1 MALANKKKIDEPKMR
16 IRKNDRVRV
25 ISGKDEGKEG
35 KVLRRDNERDMVVVE
50 GVNMATRH
58 KKPNQK
64 DPKGGI
70 IKQETPIYA
79 SKVMLV
85 CPRCGKAVRVG
96 RAFLESGKK
105 VRICKKCSEIID
117 RT

>member
-1 MALANKKKIDEPKMR
+1 MAKANMKKADEPRMR
-16 IRKNDRVRV
+16 IKKNDRVRV
-25 ISGKDEGKEG
+25 ISGKNKGKEG
-35 KVLRRDNERDMVVVE
+35 KVLSRNDEKDMVVVE
-50 GVNMATRH
+50 GISMASRH
-58 KKPNQK
+58 KKPTQK

-70 IKQETPIYA
+70 VKQETPIYA

-85 CPRCGKAVRVG
+85 CPRCGSATRVG

-105 VRICKKCSEIID
+105 IRVCKKCNEIID

>member
-1 MALANKKKIDEPKMR
+1 MAMVNKKKIDEPKMR

-35 KVLRRDNERDMVVVE
+35 KVLRRDSVRDMVVVE

-58 KKPNQK
+58 KKPSQN

-85 CPRCGKAVRVG
+85 CPRCGAATRVG

-105 VRICKKCSEIID
+105 IRICKKCNEIID

>member
-1 MALANKKKIDEPKMR
+1 MAMINRKKMDEPKMR
-16 IRKNDRVRV
+16 IKKNDRVRV
-25 ISGKDEGKEG
+25 ISGKDQGKEG
-35 KVLRRDNERDMVVVE
+35 KVLRRDDVNDLVMVE

-58 KKPNQK
+58 KKPSKK

-70 IKQETPIYA
+70 ISQETPIYA

-85 CPRCGKAVRVG
+85 CPRCGSATRVG
-96 RAFLESGKK
+96 RAFLESGRK
-105 VRICKKCSEIID
+105 VRICKKCNEIID

>member
-1 MALANKKKIDEPKMR
+1 MAMINIKKIGEPKMR
-16 IRKNDRVRV
+16 IKKNDRVRV
-25 ISGKDEGKEG
+25 ISGKDQGKEG
-35 KVLRRDNERDMVVVE
+35 KVLNRDYERDLVMIE

-58 KKPNQK
+58 KKPTKK

-70 IKQETPIYA
+70 ISQEIPIYA

-85 CPRCGKAVRVG
+85 CPRCGSATRVG
-96 RAFLESGKK
+96 RAYLESGKK
-105 VRICKKCSEIID
+105 VRICKKCHEIID